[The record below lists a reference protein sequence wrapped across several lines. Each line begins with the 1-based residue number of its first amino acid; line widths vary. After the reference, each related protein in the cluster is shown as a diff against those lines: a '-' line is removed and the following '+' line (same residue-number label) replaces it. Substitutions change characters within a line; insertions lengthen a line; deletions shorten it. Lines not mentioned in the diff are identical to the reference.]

1 MHVKPIRTTL
11 VLVAATGLLTAC
23 AQPPMGPRVAV
34 MPAPNK
40 PFNVFQEDDATCR
53 QFAQNSVAGT
63 TEQANNAQVGG
74 AIIGTILGAGL
85 GAAVGGGQGAAIGAG
100 AGAIGG
106 TAYGSGGAQHA
117 TYSAQ
122 QRYDIAYSQCMYSH
136 GNQVPGFVAPAHAPP
151 PSAYAP
157 PPPPPS
163 AYAAPPPPPP
173 PPAAYAPPPPPPP
186 PYR

>member
-11 VLVAATGLLTAC
+11 VLVAATGLLAAC

-74 AIIGTILGAGL
+74 AIIGTILG
-85 GAAVGGGQGAAIGAG
+85 GGQGAAIGAG

-136 GNQVPGFVAPAHAPP
+136 GNQVPGFVAPSHAPP
-151 PSAYAP
+151 PSAYAVP
-157 PPPPPS
+157 
-163 AYAAPPPPPP
+163 PPPPPP
-173 PPAAYAPPPPPPP
+173 PPAAYAPPPPP
-186 PYR
+186 